1 MFLSAYH
8 FDGDPAVLVP
18 AYETLMSGFPPG
30 AAELHVCVL
39 TETGLSVYDACP
51 SREVFE
57 EFSRGGFRDAVAAA
71 GLPVPRIVPLG
82 DVHNAITAATR

>member
-57 EFSRGGFRDAVAAA
+57 EFSRGGFQTAVAAA